1 MNIKAIFGHFYT
13 KFFIFFI
20 FMEND
25 FFKPTHLTK
34 VWKIPNYLYT
44 SNLLQPTQPAN
55 HPVLKKPW

>member
-1 MNIKAIFGHFYT
+1 MF
-13 KFFIFFI
+13 

-55 HPVLKKPW
+55 HPVLKKP